1 MAKEDAPTELNVRL
15 EWPEVE
21 SPAVTKRRLP
31 ARVPSRKRARSD
43 ERALLPRRRGRS
55 GATEAPAAQVDTRAR
70 MASALS
76 APELN
81 QLSTRVEELAGAVGD
96 HAADARL
103 KRTSADLR
111 TLTKRVD
118 SLTRAVAALPN
129 GAALAEL
136 VGRVDTL
143 AHTVEMLCEH
153 IGSGA
158 HRFDPVEHQ
167 IAATLEPLREATEQV
182 RGLIDTVSHGIGSRS
197 DRHAGLRI
205 QMEALAREVRGL
217 RRSLPVGKTA
227 AKKAAG
233 KKAPVKKTAAK
244 KTAGKKAPVK
254 KTAAKKTA
262 KKTTAKKTTSRKAA
276 PPKRS
281 GRAASA
287 TT

>member
-31 ARVPSRKRARSD
+31 ARVSSRKKARSD

-143 AHTVEMLCEH
+143 AHTVELLCEH

-167 IAATLEPLREATEQV
+167 IDSEALEPGHRETRDRAHDRGCEHVLAGAGEQRAQLV
-182 RGLIDTVSHGIGSRS
+182 ASGHDEKCN
-197 DRHAGLRI
+197 HARPH
-205 QMEALAREVRGL
+205 
-217 RRSLPVGKTA
+217 RRTA
-227 AKKAAG
+227 AVRNLR
-233 KKAPVKKTAAK
+233 P
-244 KTAGKKAPVK
+244 
-254 KTAAKKTA
+254 
-262 KKTTAKKTTSRKAA
+262 
-276 PPKRS
+276 
-281 GRAASA
+281 
-287 TT
+287 